1 MSDHYRPEL
10 YGPELYGDVPA
21 RALAVYAHPDDPEI
35 SCGATLARWAAGGS
49 EVHVL
54 VCARGEKGSLDP
66 AGDPD
71 DLARKRVA
79 EMEASGRVLG
89 LAGRRQLGFPDG
101 ELPDS
106 LELRRL
112 LVAAIR
118 AIKPQVIVCNDP
130 TAVFFGDTYYNHA
143 DHRITGWAVLD
154 AVSPA
159 AANPHYFPGSGPA
172 HQVES
177 VFMSATLEPN
187 VWVDVG
193 TSIETKIEAVLCHE
207 SQLGEGGEFY
217 RDVLRQRA
225 EDGGRLAGVRYAEGF
240 RRLSLAG

>member
-1 MSDHYRPEL
+1 MADFGPGGGAPALYRET
-10 YGPELYGDVPA
+10 PA
-21 RALAVYAHPDDPEI
+21 RALAIYAHPDDPEI
-35 SCGATLARWAAGGS
+35 SCGATLARWAADGS
-49 EVHVL
+49 HVHVL

-66 AGDPD
+66 ATDPD
-71 DLARKRVA
+71 ELARRRVA
-79 EMEASGRVLG
+79 EMEASGLVLG
-89 LAGRRQLGFPDG
+89 LSGRKQLGFRDG

-106 LELRRL
+106 HELRRL
-112 LVAAIR
+112 LVTAIR
-118 AIKPQVIVCNDP
+118 DVRPQVVLCNDP

-143 DHRITGWAVLD
+143 DHRLTGWAVLD
-154 AVSPA
+154 SVSPA
-159 AANPHYFPGSGPA
+159 AGNPHYFPEAGPA

-193 TSIETKIEAVLCHE
+193 QAIDTKIEAVLCHR

-217 RDVLRQRA
+217 RDALRQRA

>member
-1 MSDHYRPEL
+1 MPTPSEPDRYPPVL
-10 YGPELYGDVPA
+10 YHEVPS

-35 SCGATLARWAAGGS
+35 SCGATLARWAAGGC

-66 AGDPD
+66 ATDPD
-71 DLARKRVA
+71 ELARRRDA

-89 LAGRRQLGFPDG
+89 LAGRRHLGFGDG

-106 LELRRL
+106 ADLRRQV
-112 LVAAIR
+112 VAVIR
-118 AIKPQVIVCNDP
+118 EVKPQVVLCNDP

-154 AVSPA
+154 AVAPA
-159 AANPHYFPGSGPA
+159 AGNPHYFPDAGPA

-193 TSIETKIEAVLCHE
+193 SSIETKIEAVLCHR
-207 SQLGEGGEFY
+207 SQLGEGGDFF
-217 RDVLRQRA
+217 RDVLHQRA

-240 RRLSLAG
+240 RRLTLAG

>member
-1 MSDHYRPEL
+1 MPASLGSAVYR
-10 YGPELYGDVPA
+10 DTPA
-21 RALAVYAHPDDPEI
+21 VALAIYAHPDDPEI
-35 SCGATLARWAAGGS
+35 SCGATLARWAADGCA
-49 EVHVL
+49 VHVL

-66 AGDPD
+66 GTDPGE
-71 DLARKRVA
+71 LAVRRLE
-79 EMEASGRVLG
+79 EMEASGEVLG
-89 LAGRRQLGFPDG
+89 LAGRRQLGFGDG

-106 LELRRL
+106 IELRRL
-112 LVAAIR
+112 LVRAIR
-118 AIKPQVIVCNDP
+118 DVKPQVVLCNDP

-143 DHRITGWAVLD
+143 DHRLTGWAVLD
-154 AVSPA
+154 AVAPA
-159 AANPHYFPGSGPA
+159 AGNPHYFPEAGPA

-193 TSIETKIEAVLCHE
+193 PSIETKIDAVLCHG
-207 SQLGEGGEFY
+207 SQLGEEGELF

-225 EDGGRLAGVRYAEGF
+225 EDSGRLAGVRYAEGF